1 MKKVAIVSTGHPPFD
16 ERIFNKIGMSL
27 TKSGY
32 DVSVIVT
39 TEKIDRKISS
49 INFKGIDSSGFGR
62 FREKFKFIIREL
74 KNFNPD
80 VIINCEPIPVLI
92 SYFFTLLQRK
102 IKPAKIIYDV
112 TEWYPDN
119 IFLKRK
125 GLKRILLFIG
135 GHIINFLATNFSDYL
150 FIGEETKVNRYRKYS
165 PKKKFS
171 IISYYPVL
179 DYYNQSTRKVENK
192 EIFFGYAGVISV
204 SRGLEIFYRLIGEL
218 NKKLPDYKFGF
229 ILAGRFESPA
239 EKIYL
244 QKFESLGIKFNYY
257 DWTSYEN
264 FSRYLEP
271 VHICLD
277 IRPPNK
283 IYERSLPIKIF
294 DYMALGKC
302 IIASNYEPI
311 KNVFEIANCG
321 ILVNPKDFDEIISKT
336 IELINEPEKIFNYGL
351 NARISAERLFNW
363 KICEEEL
370 LRVFRE
376 GLFKSNF

>member
-92 SYFFTLLQRK
+92 SYFFTLLQRN

-204 SRGLEIFYRLIGEL
+204 SRGLEIFYRLISEL

-257 DWTSYEN
+257 DWTSYKN

-277 IRPPNK
+277 VRPPNK

-311 KNVFEIANCG
+311 RKIFEIANCG
-321 ILVNPKDFDEIISKT
+321 VLVNPVDLNDIVSKT
-336 IELINEPEKIFNYGL
+336 IELINNPEKIFNYGL
-351 NARISAERLFNW
+351 NARLASETFFNW

-370 LRVFRE
+370 LRVLRE
-376 GLFKSNF
+376 EL

>member
-49 INFKGIDSSGFGR
+49 INFKGIDSSEFGR

-92 SYFFTLLQRK
+92 SYFFTLLQRN

-204 SRGLEIFYRLIGEL
+204 SRGLEIFYRLISEL

-257 DWTSYEN
+257 DWTSYKN

-277 IRPPNK
+277 VRPPNK

-311 KNVFEIANCG
+311 RKIFEIANCG
-321 ILVNPKDFDEIISKT
+321 VLVNPVDLNDIVSKT
-336 IELINEPEKIFNYGL
+336 IELINNPEKIFNYGL
-351 NARISAERLFNW
+351 NARLASETFFNW

-370 LRVFRE
+370 LRVLRE
-376 GLFKSNF
+376 EL

>member
-16 ERIFNKIGMSL
+16 ERIFNKIGNSL
-27 TKSGY
+27 VKFGY

-39 TEKIDRKISS
+39 TEDINKEINS
-49 INFKGIDSSGFGR
+49 IKFIGIDLTKKGS
-62 FREKFKFIIREL
+62 FRNKFTFIIKEL
-74 KNFNPD
+74 KNINPD
-80 VIINCEPIPVLI
+80 LIINCEPVPVLI
-92 SYFFTLLQRK
+92 SYFFSLIQKNKRR
-102 IKPAKIIYDV
+102 AKIIYDV
-112 TEWYPDN
+112 TEWYPEN
-119 IFLKRK
+119 IYLKSK
-125 GLKRILLFIG
+125 GLKKIFLFVV
-135 GHIINFLATNFSDYL
+135 GHSINFFATNFADYL
-150 FIGEETKVNRYRKYS
+150 FIGEETKVTRYRMYA

-179 DYYNQSTRKVENK
+179 DYYKSSTRKVKNK
-192 EIFFGYAGVISV
+192 EIIFGYSGVISV
-204 SRGLEIFYRLIGEL
+204 SRGLKIFYDVLKELISKFS
-218 NKKLPDYKFGF
+218 NYKFGF
-229 ILAGRFESPA
+229 VIVGRFENPN
-239 EKIYL
+239 EEIYL
-244 QKFESLGIKFNYY
+244 KKFKELGTEFNYFP
-257 DWTSYEN
+257 WTDYEI
-264 FSRYLEP
+264 FSKHLEP

>member
-49 INFKGIDSSGFGR
+49 INFKGIDSSEFGR

-80 VIINCEPIPVLI
+80 VIINCEPIPVLV
-92 SYFFTLLQRK
+92 SYFFTLLQRN

-112 TEWYPDN
+112 TEWYPEN

-135 GHIINFLATNFSDYL
+135 GHIINFLATNFSNYL

-192 EIFFGYAGVISV
+192 EIIFGYAGVISV
-204 SRGLEIFYRLIGEL
+204 SRGLEIFYRLISEL

-277 IRPPNK
+277 VRPPNK

-311 KNVFEIANCG
+311 RKIFEIANCG
-321 ILVNPKDFDEIISKT
+321 VLVNPIDLNDIVSKT
-336 IELINEPEKIFNYGL
+336 IELINNPEKIFNYGL
-351 NARISAERLFNW
+351 NARLASEKFFNW

-370 LRVFRE
+370 LRVLRE
-376 GLFKSNF
+376 EL

>member
-80 VIINCEPIPVLI
+80 VIINCEPIPVLV
-92 SYFFTLLQRK
+92 SYFFTLLQRN

-112 TEWYPDN
+112 TEWYPEN

-135 GHIINFLATNFSDYL
+135 GHIINFLATNFSNYL

-192 EIFFGYAGVISV
+192 EIIFGYAGVISV
-204 SRGLEIFYRLIGEL
+204 SRGLEIFYRLISEL

-277 IRPPNK
+277 VRPPNK

-311 KNVFEIANCG
+311 RKIFEIANCG
-321 ILVNPKDFDEIISKT
+321 VLVNPIDLNDIVSKT
-336 IELINEPEKIFNYGL
+336 IELINNPEKIFNYGL
-351 NARISAERLFNW
+351 NARLASKKFFNW

-370 LRVFRE
+370 LRVLRE
-376 GLFKSNF
+376 EL

>member
-92 SYFFTLLQRK
+92 SYFFTLLQRN

-112 TEWYPDN
+112 TEWYPEN

-171 IISYYPVL
+171 IISYYPIL

-204 SRGLEIFYRLIGEL
+204 SRGLEIFYRLISEL

-239 EKIYL
+239 DKIYL

-277 IRPPNK
+277 VRPPNK

-311 KNVFEIANCG
+311 RKIFEIANCG
-321 ILVNPKDFDEIISKT
+321 VLVNPVDLNDIVSKT
-336 IELINEPEKIFNYGL
+336 IELINNPEKIFNYGL
-351 NARISAERLFNW
+351 NARLASETFFNW

-370 LRVFRE
+370 LRVLRE
-376 GLFKSNF
+376 EL